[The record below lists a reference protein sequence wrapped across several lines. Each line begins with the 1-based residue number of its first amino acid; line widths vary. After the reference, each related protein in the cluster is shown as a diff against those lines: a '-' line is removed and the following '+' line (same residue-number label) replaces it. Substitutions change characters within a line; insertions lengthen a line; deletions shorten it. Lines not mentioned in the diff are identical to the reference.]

1 MAKDIKMTKGKDTI
15 TITAENLEHFK
26 KLGYKEA
33 EKKVANKAEKSD
45 KSEIK
50 DKE

>member
-1 MAKDIKMTKGKDTI
+1 MAKDIQMTKGKNTI
-15 TITAENLEHFK
+15 TITAENLEHFQ

-33 EKKVANKAEKSD
+33 KKNVANKAEKSD

>member
-1 MAKDIKMTKGKDTI
+1 MAKDIKMTKGKYSI

-33 EKKVANKAEKSD
+33 EKNVANKPQKSD
-45 KSEIK
+45 KETT

>member
-1 MAKDIKMTKGKDTI
+1 MPKGKDTI
-15 TITAENLEHFK
+15 PITAENLEHFK

>member
-1 MAKDIKMTKGKDTI
+1 MAKDIKMTKGKNTI
-15 TITAENLEHFK
+15 TITAENLEHFER
-26 KLGYKEA
+26 LGYKQLD
-33 EKKVANKAEKSD
+33 KKVANKAEKSD

>member
-33 EKKVANKAEKSD
+33 EKNVANKPQKSD
-45 KSEIK
+45 KETT